1 MECVLKRYTL
11 KEDLHVQ
18 EARKKYLGRFL
29 LVSLLLPFYPFLRL
43 FFREEVTYRE
53 WGILIGLELILLFF
67 FFWVRSRFYR
77 YAVWSAVGMLTFI
90 GCAHSVM
97 YSSLPNIYLIV
108 PLPLFLS
115 IWLFDKS
122 RDLRLAWSLIFGSV
136 ALSLFFIEPQ
146 YFRKAFVNIMMVLLV
161 TVIFNISRQYYEWL
175 EQYRLS
181 LLRTKNAE
189 YRELIQQTFDGIA
202 HLRDGVLYDVS
213 DDFAAVFGYSAEQ
226 LEKKELKSL
235 INFESVVSKVSEVR
249 YSREGAESIFLQLL
263 VHSSQG
269 SSEIIA
275 IRDITA
281 QKQHQVQQSMIDRI
295 EGTGTLAA
303 GIAHEINTPLMIA
316 SVQNHV
322 VLDWAQQADVSSR
335 MLERMQIIQDEL
347 KRIGD
352 IVKDLKWFVSSDA
365 SEPLS
370 SVASSTKKVV
380 QLAQHRI
387 GTQVSISQNIED
399 SGLKIS
405 EQHFYQ
411 VVLNL
416 LFNAAESKAEERST
430 VSIDISGSID
440 KDEYYVLVVSDDG
453 KGIPK
458 RLLSQVFDPFF
469 TIDKE
474 GGTGIGL
481 SICQTLIKRVGGSIT
496 LDSSLVEG
504 TTCTLRIPIHHH
516 NTPTIHRRK
525 ANIQNILLVEDDV
538 FLLTLVSEMLSDY
551 ASFQTTNIEEAYAM
565 IQNHNIDCI
574 ICDVMMPGG
583 GGMALYERL
592 QKEDSLL
599 LPYII
604 FITGGST
611 SHRTQQFLSQIPN
624 QILYKP
630 FHKDSL
636 LSTLYALHGT

>member
-1 MECVLKRYTL
+1 M
-11 KEDLHVQ
+11 
-18 EARKKYLGRFL
+18 
-29 LVSLLLPFYPFLRL
+29 YPFLRL
-43 FFREEVTYRE
+43 YFQGKVMLKE
-53 WGILIGLELILLFF
+53 WVILLCLETLLLFF
-67 FFWVRSRFYR
+67 FFWVQSRFYR
-77 YAVWSAVGMLTFI
+77 IAVWLVIGLLTFI
-90 GCAHSVM
+90 GCAHSVA
-97 YSSLPNIYLIV
+97 YSALPNIYLIL
-108 PLPLFLS
+108 PLPLFMS
-115 IWLFDKS
+115 VWLFDDKK
-122 RDLRLAWSLIFGSV
+122 DLRIAWSLIFGSIL
-136 ALSLFFIEPQ
+136 LSLCFINQQ
-146 YFRKAFVNIMMVLLV
+146 YMSKALVNIMMLV
-161 TVIFNISRQYYEWL
+161 FITAIFGISRQYYVWL

-181 LLRTKNAE
+181 LLQSRNAE
-189 YRELIQQTFDGIA
+189 YQELIQQTFDGIA

-213 DDFAAVFGYSAEQ
+213 DDFASVFGYSAQQ
-226 LEKKELKSL
+226 LEKQKISSL
-235 INFESVVSKVSEVR
+235 IDIESVVSKVSEVR
-249 YSREGAESIFLQLL
+249 YSREDADPIFVQVL
-263 VHSSQG
+263 VHPSQG

-303 GIAHEINTPLMIA
+303 GIAHEINTPLMTA
-316 SVQNHV
+316 SVQNHF
-322 VLDWAQQADVSSR
+322 VLDWAHQADVSSS
-335 MLERMQIIQDEL
+335 MLERMHIIQDEL

-365 SEPLS
+365 SEPLY
-370 SVASSTKKVV
+370 SVVSSTKKVV

-416 LFNAAESKAEERST
+416 LFNAAESKLEERST
-430 VSIDISGSID
+430 VSIDISGFID

-481 SICQTLIKRVGGSIT
+481 SICQALIKRVDGSIT
-496 LDSSLVEG
+496 LDSSLLEG
-504 TTCTLRIPIHHH
+504 TTCTLRIPIHHQ

-525 ANIQNILLVEDDV
+525 ANVQKILLVEDDV
-538 FLLTLVSEMLSDY
+538 SLLTLVSEMLFDY
-551 ASFQTTNIEEAYAM
+551 TCFQTTDIEEAYAM
-565 IQNHNIDCI
+565 IQSHKIDCI

-583 GGMALYERL
+583 GGMTLYEML
-592 QKEDSLL
+592 QKENSSL

-611 SHRTQQFLSQIPN
+611 NHRTQQFLSQIPN

-630 FHKDSL
+630 FQKDSL
-636 LSTLYALHGT
+636 LRSLHMLYDNGLPL